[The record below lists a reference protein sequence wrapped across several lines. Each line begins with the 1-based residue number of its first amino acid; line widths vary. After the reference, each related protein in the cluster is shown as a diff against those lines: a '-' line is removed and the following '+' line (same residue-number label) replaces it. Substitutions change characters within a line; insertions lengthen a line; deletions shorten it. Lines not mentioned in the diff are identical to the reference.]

1 MSRLLIVNRA
11 GQAYSGKE
19 VLLIAGRPSYYL
31 ALSECIYTTG
41 VVVGATMFEVVVGPG
56 ATRSWSAVGPA
67 SVGPLLIG
75 YGDGEIVG

>member
-1 MSRLLIVNRA
+1 VSRLLIVNRA
-11 GQAYSGKE
+11 GKAYSGKE

-31 ALSECIYTTG
+31 APSECIYTTG
-41 VVVGATMFEVVVGPG
+41 VVVGATMFEVVVGP
-56 ATRSWSAVGPA
+56 A

>member
-1 MSRLLIVNRA
+1 VSRLLIVNKA
-11 GQAYSGKE
+11 GKAYSGKE

-41 VVVGATMFEVVVGPG
+41 VVVGATMFEVVVGP
-56 ATRSWSAVGPA
+56 A